1 MYSGFGIA
9 FDGKN
14 EWSFGDGY
22 RKNVVTFG
30 VDNSASSHADNLK
43 NIFLMFGE
51 GDTFDINGSF
61 DALEKMFS
69 INFSKKKPRSFA
81 WVYIITLKIV
91 ICLLME
97 KKSLS
102 LKPTIAMLTFQLSF
116 FLEAYFMDLV
126 LLSLEKYLW
135 MEMCMIV

>member
-9 FDGKN
+9 FDGKS

-22 RKNVVTFG
+22 RRNVVTFG

-69 INFSKKKPRSFA
+69 INFSKKK
-81 WVYIITLKIV
+81 T
-91 ICLLME
+91 
-97 KKSLS
+97 
-102 LKPTIAMLTFQLSF
+102 T
-116 FLEAYFMDLV
+116 
-126 LLSLEKYLW
+126 
-135 MEMCMIV
+135 